1 MSESTESGAGPIS
14 LARARA
20 VKKAY
25 EERLLGY
32 PNVVGVGVGRTV
44 RGGRLTD
51 EIGLIVL
58 VQAKRPTSQLADQ
71 ERIPTE
77 IEGVPV
83 DVQEI
88 GRLTP
93 HRPRR

>member
-1 MSESTESGAGPIS
+1 MSERAESGTGAIS

-25 EERLLGY
+25 ESRLLGY

-44 RGGRLTD
+44 REGQLTD

-58 VQAKRPTSQLADQ
+58 VQTKRPSSQLAER
-71 ERIPTE
+71 ERIPRE

-93 HRPRR
+93 HKPRH